1 MVNKYDL
8 FKYGFRSYY
17 ISHDWPGHVLGSLL
31 GFRQTSNEQ
40 ASNRAQIS
48 YEEYLKGGN
57 RRAIADYH
65 RNVPRP
71 MRYPELSYP
80 GQVYRSDTAI
90 ARNLFDYD
98 TAGANLYGRSLYGTA
113 GLYGVGSRASRFL

>member
-1 MVNKYDL
+1 MVNLDL
-8 FKYGFRSYY
+8 WKYGYRAYHLVHKY
-17 ISHDWPGHVLGSLL
+17 PGEVASSLL

-40 ASNRAQIS
+40 ASNQAQIS

-57 RRAIADYH
+57 RRAIADYY
-65 RNVPRP
+65 RNVSRP

-113 GLYGVGSRASRFL
+113 GLYGISSRASRFL